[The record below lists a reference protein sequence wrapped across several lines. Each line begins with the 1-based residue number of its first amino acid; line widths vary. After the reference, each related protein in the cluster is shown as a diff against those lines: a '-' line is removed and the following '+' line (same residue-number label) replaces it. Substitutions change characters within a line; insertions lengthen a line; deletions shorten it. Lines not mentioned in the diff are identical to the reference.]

1 MNLSSM
7 SFFRSRRRESKQFA
21 VIGLGRFGRA
31 VCATLYGM
39 GYEVMGVDRCEK
51 CVDKAANDEIA
62 THVLELDSTDPLA
75 LKQAG
80 IFEFDTVIVA
90 IGNYIEESVITTLNL
105 KEKGVDYVVAKA
117 SSKIHEKLLKKVG
130 ADLVLF
136 PEDEMGCE
144 LARYLTQ
151 PSILERFEL
160 DPDYSIVEVLVPREF
175 EGKTL
180 AEIQLRNNYGLN
192 LIALSENDKLK
203 INTTGFQRLRKG
215 AKMVIIGANKDIKRL
230 PIYG

>member
-1 MNLSSM
+1 MHLSSM

-39 GYEVMGVDRCEK
+39 GYEVMGVDKDEK
-51 CVDKAANDEIA
+51 RVAQTANDEIA
-62 THVLELDSTDPLA
+62 THVLELDSTDPSA

-90 IGNYIEESVITTLNL
+90 IGNYIEESVITVLNL
-105 KEKGVDYVVAKA
+105 KEKGVNYAIAKA

-130 ADLVLF
+130 ADLVVF
-136 PEDEMGCE
+136 PEHEMGCGM
-144 LARYLTQ
+144 ARSLTQ
-151 PSILERFEL
+151 PNILERLEL
-160 DPDYSIVEVLVPREF
+160 DPDYSIVEVMVPAEF

-180 AEIQLRNNYGLN
+180 AEIELRNRYGLN
-192 LIALSENDKLK
+192 LIALSENKKLE
-203 INTTGFQRLRKG
+203 INTTGVQKLRKG
-215 AKMVIIGANKDIKRL
+215 AKMVLIGANKDIKKL
-230 PIYG
+230 PM

>member
-1 MNLSSM
+1 MHLSSM
-7 SFFRSRRRESKQFA
+7 SLFGSRRRESKQFA

-39 GYEVMGVDRCEK
+39 GYEVMGVDRSQK

-80 IFEFDTVIVA
+80 IFEFDTAIVA
-90 IGNYIEESVITTLNL
+90 IGNYIEESVITVLNL
-105 KEKGVDYVVAKA
+105 KEKGVNYVIAKA

-130 ADLVLF
+130 ADLVVF
-136 PEDEMGCE
+136 PEHEMGCE
-144 LARYLTQ
+144 IAISLTQ
-151 PSILERFEL
+151 PNILERLEL
-160 DPDYSIVEVLVPREF
+160 DPDYSIVEVLVPAEF

-180 AEIQLRNNYGLN
+180 AEIELRSRYGLN
-192 LIALSENDKLK
+192 LIAISENQKLEV
-203 INTTGFQRLRKG
+203 NTTGNQKLRQG
-215 AKMVIIGANKDIKRL
+215 AKMVLIGANKDIKRL
-230 PIYG
+230 PI

>member
-1 MNLSSM
+1 MHLSSM

-31 VCATLYGM
+31 VCATLYRM
-39 GYEVMGVDRCEK
+39 GYEVMGVDEDEK
-51 CVDKAANDEIA
+51 RVDQTANEEIA

-90 IGNYIEESVITTLNL
+90 IGNYIEESIITVLNL
-105 KEKGVDYVVAKA
+105 KEKGVNYVIAKA

-130 ADLVLF
+130 ADVVVF
-136 PEDEMGCE
+136 PEHEMGCE
-144 LARYLTQ
+144 MARSITQ
-151 PSILERFEL
+151 PNILERLEL
-160 DPDYSIVEVLVPREF
+160 DPDYSIVEVMVPGEF

-180 AEIQLRNNYGLN
+180 AELELRNRYGLN
-192 LIALSENDKLK
+192 LIALSENKKLE
-203 INTTGFQRLRKG
+203 INTTGAQRLRKG
-215 AKMVIIGANKDIKRL
+215 AKMVLIGANKDIKKL
-230 PIYG
+230 PM